1 MDAVEVLIVLSLS
14 VLLVFLGLMA
24 IICPTDPYN
33 DSFRLCAVGG
43 AIIGLL
49 LKPMFWGE

>member
-1 MDAVEVLIVLSLS
+1 MNAVEILVVCGLS
-14 VLLVFLGLMA
+14 VLLAFLGVMA
-24 IICPTDPYN
+24 VICPTDPYN

-49 LKPMFWGE
+49 LKPVIWG